1 MKATETIE
9 LEIPVPEELRDVV
22 RRMYDA
28 EVEVDM
34 EHMVLRVTSASVR
47 EVVLEM

>member
-9 LEIPVPEELRDVV
+9 LEIPVPKELRDVV

-34 EHMVLRVTSASVR
+34 ERMVLRVTSASVR